1 MILSDTEIRD
11 EIEKGNIV
19 VSGWEGDLYIGPSSL
34 DLHLDNKA
42 IIIPAL
48 NNPGDKYRAFEIG
61 QNMSIL
67 QTKHDDWDDIQI
79 NPGDF
84 MLLSTKERIVFPH
97 DISGFVQ
104 GRSSIARAGLQIH
117 AAGFVDPGFEGTI
130 TLEVTNMTQVP
141 LIVPKNIRICQ
152 MVFARSS
159 SISEMAYNKKKDSKY
174 QGQSGPVASK
184 ISQELV

>member
-1 MILSDTEIRD
+1 MILSDTEIKK
-11 EIEKGNIV
+11 EIELGNIT
-19 VSGWEGDLYIGPSSL
+19 VSGWEGELYIGPSSL

-48 NNPGDKYRAFEIG
+48 DKYSDGYRAFSL
-61 QNMSIL
+61 QDDMSIL
-67 QTKHDDWDDIQI
+67 YTKHDDWDDIQI

-84 MLLSTKERIVFPH
+84 MLLSTKERIKFPNN
-97 DISGFVQ
+97 ISGFVQ

-141 LIVPKNIRICQ
+141 LIVPKDIRICQ

-159 SISEMAYNKKKDSKY
+159 EISSVAYSHKADSKY
-174 QGQSGPVASK
+174 QGQSGPVVSK
-184 ISQELV
+184 IKEELV